1 MLRKNKLLAIYGRFA
16 FILLVLVSAFVYAMF
31 QGGKVSWTIFYMI
44 LPFVCYS
51 MLLFFYPLSDLIV
64 ERTIRTPNVQ
74 KGEQLVVSVTLKR
87 KFRFPLLYTVAT
99 EQWAE
104 RDVAALAGNRL
115 KHLFVLGLRKEVT
128 WDYEIDQMP
137 RGEHVLRG
145 IEIEISDFFGWIRKT
160 KFIAVTDTI
169 LIYPKTVGID
179 YVASDTQ
186 YDRGSAA
193 SPFHI
198 VKDTTMATGV
208 RDYQAGDRV
217 AWIHWKSFARTQTL
231 MTKEF
236 EDRCSQEI
244 LVLLDGRQSTMFEEQ
259 VELAASILKE
269 AAKQH
274 VGLAFMTAG
283 AGGAVFPFIQSEE
296 QLHRA
301 LVHLAK
307 VQPTQEETVQL
318 SPSRGDLL
326 QHGGRVVV
334 ITGRLDESFVQT
346 MLRNV
351 GNAQSILCLLV
362 AKRDDPKLLEMEA
375 MIQSARSRGITV
387 RVLEQEQFAQA
398 FNGVAKGV
406 AR

>member
-44 LPFVCYS
+44 VPFVCYS
-51 MLLFFYPLSDLIV
+51 ILLFFYPLSDLMA

-74 KGEQLVVSVTLKR
+74 KGERLVVSVTLRR
-87 KFRFPLLYTVAT
+87 KYRFPLLYTVAT
-99 EQWAE
+99 ERWAE

-115 KHLFVLGLRKEVT
+115 KHLFILGLRKKVT
-128 WDYEIDQMP
+128 WDYEIDEMP
-137 RGEHVLRG
+137 RGEHVLQG
-145 IEIEISDFFGWIRKT
+145 IEVEVSDFFGWIRKT

-169 LIYPKTVGID
+169 LIYPKTVGIE

-198 VKDTTMATGV
+198 VKDTTMVTGV

-236 EDRCSQEI
+236 EDRRSQEI
-244 LVLLDGRQSTMFEEQ
+244 LVMLDGRQSTMFEER

-269 AAKQH
+269 AAKQK
-274 VGLAFMTAG
+274 VGLAFMTAS
-283 AGGAVFPFIQSEE
+283 AEGAVFPFIQSEE
-296 QLHRA
+296 QLHRV

-307 VQPTQEETVQL
+307 VKPTQEETVQL
-318 SPSRGDLL
+318 STSRGAIL
-326 QHGGRVVV
+326 QHGGSIVV
-334 ITGRLDESFVQT
+334 IAGRLDEPFIQA

-351 GNAQSILCLLV
+351 DNAQSILCLLV
-362 AKRDDPKLLEMEA
+362 GKRDDPKMEA
-375 MIQSARSRGITV
+375 AVQSARSRGITV
-387 RVLEQEQFAQA
+387 RVLEQGQFARA
-398 FNGVAKGV
+398 FKEV